1 MVTVGIALSQEHLR
15 IAILSEKKAKI
26 SIQELS
32 TLSNST
38 DSVKQLYNNLSIY
51 HKKFTISTF
60 LEATDVLFRRF
71 PLPLTDKRKILA
83 TLPFQIESLIITPDN
98 PIVSVSIDPVTKT
111 SSSIGVFMTS
121 QTLFFKHIETL
132 EKKEIY
138 AHFISCSISNLFRFV
153 TWTFPQQKS
162 GIVIHMGSQEA
173 LCLFYQEHQ
182 LVSAKVF
189 SADPEFFKKNL
200 EKYQLFLNQKGWN
213 TQCPYLLIEEV
224 PYSIDLKSIA
234 REIFG
239 DDQLILDDPNHH
251 QYALVIGAALE
262 ALAKDGKQV
271 NFSQK
276 AFMTKK
282 TKQHFLKKIT
292 CYLGAC
298 LVINLASFIGV
309 QTYVQGKQ
317 AALLTHIISILPKE
331 LQKTSSKSIQDWQQ
345 NLLSWKNKLS
355 KQKFPFPL
363 LPTVPKVSDVLAWIS
378 AHPAFTDQ
386 GKLKEG
392 IEILSVHYQM
402 LKYPT
407 IDQKNILYEAQV
419 EVEFTATI
427 PRLAREF
434 HEALLKENQM
444 INIKK
449 PVQWQAQGNKY
460 RAIFTLKPL
469 N

>member
-38 DSVKQLYNNLSIY
+38 DSVKQLYNDLSIC

-60 LEATDVLFRRF
+60 LEANDVIFRRLS
-71 PLPLTDKRKILA
+71 LPLTDKRKILA
-83 TLPFQIESLIITPDN
+83 TLPFQIESLLMTPDDS
-98 PIVSVSIDPVTKT
+98 IVSVSIDPVTKK
-111 SSSIGVFMTS
+111 SSSIGVFITS
-121 QTLFFKHIETL
+121 QTLFFKHVETL

-138 AHFISCSISNLFRFV
+138 THFVGCSVSNLFRFI
-153 TWTFPQQKS
+153 TWAFPQQKS
-162 GIVIHMGSQEA
+162 GVVIHMGSQET
-173 LCLFYQEHQ
+173 LCLFYQEYR
-182 LVSAKVF
+182 LLSAKVF
-189 SADPEFFKKNL
+189 PADPVCFKKNL
-200 EKYQLFLNQKGWN
+200 EKYQLFLSQKGWD
-213 TQCPYLLIEEV
+213 THCPYLFIEEV
-224 PYSIDLKSIA
+224 PCSTDLKSIA
-234 REIFG
+234 QEIFG
-239 DDQLILDDPNHH
+239 DDQLILEDPNHH

-262 ALAKDGKQV
+262 ALAEDGKQV
-271 NFSQK
+271 DFSQK

-282 TKQHFLKKIT
+282 TKQHFLKKT
-292 CYLGAC
+292 LYYLGAC
-298 LVINLASFIGV
+298 LVFNLASFIGV
-309 QTYVQGKQ
+309 QTYVRVKQ
-317 AALLTHIISILPKE
+317 ATLLTHIASILPKE

-345 NLLSWKNKLS
+345 ALLSWKNKPS
-355 KQKFPFPL
+355 VQKFPFPL

-378 AHPAFTDQ
+378 AHPAFIDK

-392 IEILSVHYQM
+392 IEILSIHYQM

-407 IDQKNILYEAQV
+407 LDKKNISYEAQV
-419 EVEFTATI
+419 EVEFAATI
-427 PRLAREF
+427 PRIAREF
-434 HEALLKENQM
+434 HEALLKENEM
-444 INIKK
+444 INTKK